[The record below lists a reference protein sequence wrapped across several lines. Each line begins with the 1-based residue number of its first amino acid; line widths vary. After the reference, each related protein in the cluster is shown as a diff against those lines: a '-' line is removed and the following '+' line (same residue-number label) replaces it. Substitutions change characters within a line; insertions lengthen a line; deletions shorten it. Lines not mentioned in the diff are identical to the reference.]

1 MKSIYSTAA
10 LAVLMLAG
18 MSQAKADILCP
29 NQAKQG
35 GFGGTFTAAAGDND
49 AVCGTDS
56 GVTLSLTNDTNYA
69 KLMWNTASSPSEA
82 STQLLPS
89 GITLGTLPTVTAN
102 VNFTADTSDASPYFI
117 LSLSDPTNAIGGH
130 AAGDQILML
139 EFDNL
144 GLNGAGTMTLN
155 DNTVFNFIDNTTGAY
170 LMGGQQDKASLT
182 TWLSA
187 QPGLSNLSVDGIWIA
202 EGLAGGCAAGGCS
215 EHLTVSS
222 AELVSATPEP
232 GTIALLFGG
241 FAGVVTLRRRFAR

>member
-1 MKSIYSTAA
+1 
-10 LAVLMLAG
+10 
-18 MSQAKADILCP
+18 
-29 NQAKQG
+29 
-35 GFGGTFTAAAGDND
+35 
-49 AVCGTDS
+49 
-56 GVTLSLTNDTNYA
+56 
-69 KLMWNTASSPSEA
+69 
-82 STQLLPS
+82 
-89 GITLGTLPTVTAN
+89 
-102 VNFTADTSDASPYFI
+102 
-117 LSLSDPTNAIGGH
+117 
-130 AAGDQILML
+130 ML

-144 GLNGAGTMTLN
+144 GLSGPGTMTLN